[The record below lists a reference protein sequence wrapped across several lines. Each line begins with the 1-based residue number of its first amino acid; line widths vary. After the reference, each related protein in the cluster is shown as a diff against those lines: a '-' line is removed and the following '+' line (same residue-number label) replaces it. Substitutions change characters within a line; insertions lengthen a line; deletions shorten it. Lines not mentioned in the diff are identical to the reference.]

1 MRKMLTQIPCRN
13 IFQGIRVSTQIFP
26 LLNLVSPVT
35 RP

>member
-1 MRKMLTQIPCRN
+1 MRKMLTQIPGEI

-26 LLNLVSPVT
+26 LLKLVSPVT